1 MKTKKKRNLTFFE
14 FIMTWFNPNIIDS
27 SLEYVL
33 IWSMHFWCRIHIKIW
48 RSTMVF
54 VQLLPYSCSPASTVA
69 VVAVLLD
76 CHLCCCQQQLTYFV
90 LVTDNP
96 FSVIYLDPLKSK
108 WSKNKQLLVVM
119 IWFPEYGP
127 NFLRWLVF
135 LSLGFVSLCLHRSNT
150 FTFTMVYFAY
160 GKS

>member
-1 MKTKKKRNLTFFE
+1 MNRTIEWSTLNYIQFLNDINYSGMITKKNSWNSKYFE
-14 FIMTWFNPNIIDS
+14 IILTWFNPNIIDS

-48 RSTMVF
+48 QSTMVF
-54 VQLLPYSCSPASTVA
+54 VQLLPYSCSPASTVV

-96 FSVIYLDPLKSK
+96 FSVIYLDPLKSE
-108 WSKNKQLLVVM
+108 WLKN
-119 IWFPEYGP
+119 
-127 NFLRWLVF
+127 
-135 LSLGFVSLCLHRSNT
+135 
-150 FTFTMVYFAY
+150 
-160 GKS
+160 